1 MRTSARNSV
10 RVLVDFS
17 RLSVGSGRKASRT
30 FVSTSSLARQEK
42 APKGTTSNATAKIGK
57 LDRVPIAWTT
67 ATTSYSQE
75 ANSFVSGNDNDT
87 IDSFEV
93 IADEK
98 EELPTS
104 LIARS
109 KVRRGVIVEC
119 RRSVS
124 HV

>member
-17 RLSVGSGRKASRT
+17 RLSVGSGRNASRT

-42 APKGTTSNATAKIGK
+42 ALKGTTSNATAKIGK

-75 ANSFVSGNDNDT
+75 AKSFVSGNDNDT

-119 RRSVS
+119 RRSATYA
-124 HV
+124 